1 MWTYVQAGELWKAMS
16 EGEKQEFEVQARSLK
31 SEYDKRMSL
40 FKAQGG
46 VVTRKRPAE
55 AKEDKPRRPAGG
67 AYGCFLAAERE
78 EIAKS
83 LPEGHKMTD
92 VGKAAG
98 ERWRSLTEEEK
109 QPYEEEYQKK
119 LAEYKEAKQS
129 YEETRTIDLVEL
141 ARPNKKAM
149 AGA

>member
-1 MWTYVQAGELWKAMS
+1 MP
-16 EGEKQEFEVQARSLK
+16 RSLP
-31 SEYDKRMSL
+31 
-40 FKAQGG
+40 FH
-46 VVTRKRPAE
+46 
-55 AKEDKPRRPAGG
+55 
-67 AYGCFLAAERE
+67 LACE
-78 EIAKS
+78 
-83 LPEGHKMTD
+83 
-92 VGKAAG
+92 AAG